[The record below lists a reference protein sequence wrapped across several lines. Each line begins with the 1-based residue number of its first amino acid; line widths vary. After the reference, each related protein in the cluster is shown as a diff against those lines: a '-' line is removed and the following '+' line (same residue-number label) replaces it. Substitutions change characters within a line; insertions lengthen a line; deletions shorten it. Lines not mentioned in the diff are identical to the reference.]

1 MTIDLATDLGK
12 KVERYVSALEELR
25 AAHKDVKEVL
35 LGQVLF
41 ERWEHLGAEL
51 GFEAAPRQN
60 PPDPDAGRPQRDLAA
75 MNHQISEMSDS
86 WAS

>member
-12 KVERYVSALEELR
+12 KVERYVTALEELR
-25 AAHKDVKEVL
+25 GAHQDVKDVL
-35 LGQVLF
+35 LSQVLF
-41 ERWEHLGAEL
+41 ERWQHLGSEL
-51 GFEAAPRQN
+51 GFEAAPRQTAQ
-60 PPDPDAGRPQRDLAA
+60 DQDADRPQRDLAA